1 MGKTKAKERDFL
13 LFPFPSTPA
22 PAARVSR
29 RRLGTSQVLNYLTPA
44 DLLMGGFGFTL
55 DSYGPSEID
64 LIFAT
69 LLSNIV
75 ARLRRIA
82 FKFGNFTII
91 KALFPVVSTTFP

>member
-29 RRLGTSQVLNYLTPA
+29 RRLETSQVLNYLTRG
-44 DLLMGGFGFTL
+44 DLGGFGFTL

-91 KALFPVVSTTFP
+91 KALFPVVSTNFP